1 MSSYKSA
8 KKRRHKDGL
17 TVYLQRYALQLKNK
31 PCTLKRVAR
40 VFQKMMKT
48 LYDTYL
54 PNAEARR
61 PRRKPDCPEV
71 SDILRVGWLLEYIG
85 EDSSGQHRN
94 YSSSV
99 KRSTP
104 LLEVPT

>member
-1 MSSYKSA
+1 
-8 KKRRHKDGL
+8 
-17 TVYLQRYALQLKNK
+17 
-31 PCTLKRVAR
+31 
-40 VFQKMMKT
+40 MMKT

-99 KRSTP
+99 KRNTP
-104 LLEVPT
+104 LLAVPTQSTLPSTANERTVSGISGVTCSHMLEPSFN